1 MESGGGQPPPPPPPD
16 SLGELLQLARD
27 IHRQQRVQV
36 YIPERVEHHRMDED
50 DDEEL
55 VPASGG
61 GGGPPPP
68 PPGFE
73 VVQPLVSELLRTHQR
88 TLAYMEAQHQET
100 QQLRNAAMQYEHNRA
115 AEAVVRRAEDAERH
129 NQTVAM
135 FAEALRGRDAAHQQG
150 NGAAHQFVNRLAGS
164 IAAAVPGVAPIAAPT
179 PARETLEL
187 ALVEPNAQE
196 KRGSEGASEQP
207 TKKQIHGVLA
217 NPAEVAAA
225 DSRRRTAE
233 LAASAA
239 AARATPEPDA
249 TIFASYEPAKR
260 LAPEKT
266 LPYSRASGTAEVATK
281 AVKRV
286 VEAVARPA
294 KPDAPKRQAAEARAM
309 SSQDRRPSTAS
320 SVPYE
325 DVVEMQA
332 TIAADQSGR
341 QQVAPRVRVPKKGF
355 APSRGMG
362 QRFEKAIA
370 ARIALNKFAEKR
382 GAVVG
387 GVMLPV
393 ARKTLARSGI
403 TKGTRG
409 SRRAVAVA

>member
-1 MESGGGQPPPPPPPD
+1 M
-16 SLGELLQLARD
+16 
-27 IHRQQRVQV
+27 
-36 YIPERVEHHRMDED
+36 
-50 DDEEL
+50 
-55 VPASGG
+55 
-61 GGGPPPP
+61 
-68 PPGFE
+68 
-73 VVQPLVSELLRTHQR
+73 QPLVSELLRTHQR

-100 QQLRNAAMQYEHNRA
+100 QMLRNAAMQYEHNRA

-129 NQTVAM
+129 NQTIAM
-135 FAEALRGRDAAHQQG
+135 FAEVYRGRDAANQHASG
-150 NGAAHQFVNRLAGS
+150 NGAAHQFVNHLAGS
-164 IAAAVPGVAPIAAPT
+164 IAAVVPGVAPIAAPT

-196 KRGSEGASEQP
+196 KRGSEDASEQP

-217 NPAEVAAA
+217 NPVEVAAA

-260 LAPEKT
+260 LAPEKA
-266 LPYSRASGTAEVATK
+266 LPYSRASGTAEAATK

-286 VEAVARPA
+286 VAAVA
-294 KPDAPKRQAAEARAM
+294 KPDAPRRQAAEARAM
-309 SSQDRRPSTAS
+309 ASQDRRPSTAS
-320 SVPYE
+320 SIPYE

-355 APSRGMG
+355 AQSRGIG
-362 QRFEKAIA
+362 RRFEKAIA
-370 ARIALNKFAEKR
+370 ARIALKKFAERR
-382 GAVVG
+382 GAVVEN
-387 GVMLPV
+387 VMLPV
-393 ARKTLARSGI
+393 ARPLVRNKI
-403 TKGTRG
+403 TKAPRA